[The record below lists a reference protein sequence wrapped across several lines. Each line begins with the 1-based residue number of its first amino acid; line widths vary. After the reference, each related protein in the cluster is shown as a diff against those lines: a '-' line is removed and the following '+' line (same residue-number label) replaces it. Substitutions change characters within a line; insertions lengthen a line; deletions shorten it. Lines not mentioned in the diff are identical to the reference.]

1 MSAKLYKIRVL
12 HVGPHSSNESIEGYV
27 VADDERQ
34 VFDHIDAELANGG
47 WSEDGKT
54 FTELEG
60 EGDDEVEVEKPYSE
74 WVLRERGDLSD
85 EAGHGPDAYL
95 ITAFEA
101 GTQIDYE
108 IVIPLTAR
116 HVRRPSDPKC
126 ERFSTYVLCPDRLG
140 LFVVKE
146 GALVTYIRLGM
157 MQAEWAAKWYPV
169 KRRTAVASAS

>member
-1 MSAKLYKIRVL
+1 MPTTAPLAIVSAAPSKAAPTQHKIHLNYVSR
-12 HVGPHSSNESIEGYV
+12 HVTERYRETHPS
-27 VADDERQ
+27 ALFDD
-34 VFDHIDAELANGG
+34 
-47 WSEDGKT
+47 
-54 FTELEG
+54 
-60 EGDDEVEVEKPYSE
+60 
-74 WVLRERGDLSD
+74 
-85 EAGHGPDAYL
+85 L
-95 ITAFEA
+95 INAFES

-108 IVIPLTAR
+108 IVIPLTGR

-169 KRRTAVASAS
+169 KRRTTVASAS

>member
-1 MSAKLYKIRVL
+1 MPTPTPVAIVSSAASTKAAPHKIHL
-12 HVGPHSSNESIEGYV
+12 NYV
-27 VADDERQ
+27 SRHATERYRETHPNALFDD
-34 VFDHIDAELANGG
+34 
-47 WSEDGKT
+47 
-54 FTELEG
+54 
-60 EGDDEVEVEKPYSE
+60 
-74 WVLRERGDLSD
+74 
-85 EAGHGPDAYL
+85 L
-95 ITAFEA
+95 IAAFEA

-108 IVIPLTAR
+108 IVIPLTGR

-169 KRRTAVASAS
+169 KRRTTVASGS

>member
-1 MSAKLYKIRVL
+1 MPTTTPVATSSKAAPPHKIRL
-12 HVGPHSSNESIEGYV
+12 NYV
-27 VADDERQ
+27 SRHATERYRETHPNALFDD
-34 VFDHIDAELANGG
+34 
-47 WSEDGKT
+47 
-54 FTELEG
+54 
-60 EGDDEVEVEKPYSE
+60 
-74 WVLRERGDLSD
+74 
-85 EAGHGPDAYL
+85 L
-95 ITAFEA
+95 IAAFEA

-108 IVIPLTAR
+108 IVIPLTGR

>member
-1 MSAKLYKIRVL
+1 MPTPTPVATSSKAAPPHKIHL
-12 HVGPHSSNESIEGYV
+12 NYV
-27 VADDERQ
+27 SRHATERYRETHPAALFDD
-34 VFDHIDAELANGG
+34 
-47 WSEDGKT
+47 
-54 FTELEG
+54 
-60 EGDDEVEVEKPYSE
+60 
-74 WVLRERGDLSD
+74 
-85 EAGHGPDAYL
+85 L

-108 IVIPLTAR
+108 IVIPLTGR

-169 KRRTAVASAS
+169 KRRAAVASAS

>member
-1 MSAKLYKIRVL
+1 MSSLGALMLAGLGTIETHHKHTRKVTPMPTTTPVATSVKAVPHKIHL
-12 HVGPHSSNESIEGYV
+12 NYV
-27 VADDERQ
+27 SRHATERYRETHPNAFFDD
-34 VFDHIDAELANGG
+34 
-47 WSEDGKT
+47 
-54 FTELEG
+54 
-60 EGDDEVEVEKPYSE
+60 
-74 WVLRERGDLSD
+74 
-85 EAGHGPDAYL
+85 L

-108 IVIPLTAR
+108 IVIPLTGR

-169 KRRTAVASAS
+169 KRRTTVASAS